1 MSEPEPR
8 TGPLTLVKLGGSL
21 LTDKRRPETD
31 RPAVIARLARE
42 IGAALETRPELTG
55 RLVLGHG
62 SGSFGHVAAA
72 RYEVHRG
79 MREPEERIGVSITQ
93 RQAAELHRRVLRALS
108 EALGTAGTAPFSIA
122 PSSALVSAGGEPVAF
137 ALEPLVRALEAGL
150 VPVVYGDVVMDREQ
164 GWAICSTEAVFTALV
179 DGLPDRGRAVERVVW
194 LGETAGVWDA
204 AGEVIPRIT
213 PTTAEEAL
221 EAVGGS
227 AGTDVTGGMA
237 HRVETALELAR
248 RGVGSWIG
256 DGREPGL
263 LRRVL
268 ESETPTPGG
277 AGQAPPEVPGTWVVP
292 DSSP

>member
-1 MSEPEPR
+1 MTSPP
-8 TGPLTLVKLGGSL
+8 TSPVTLAKLGGSL

-31 RPAVIARLARE
+31 RPEVIARLARE
-42 IGAALETRPELTG
+42 IAAALESRPELTG

-79 MREPEERIGVSITQ
+79 MREPEQRIGVSLTQ

-108 EALGTAGTAPFSIA
+108 EALGAAGTAPFSIA
-122 PSSALVSAGGEPVAF
+122 PSSALVSAAGEPAAF
-137 ALEPLVRALEAGL
+137 ASEPLARALEAGL

-164 GWAICSTEAVFTALV
+164 GWAICSTEGVFGALV
-179 DGLPDRGRAVERVVW
+179 DGLEEHGRTVDRVLW
-194 LGETAGVWDA
+194 LGETAGVWDGE
-204 AGEVIPRIT
+204 GEVIRRIT
-213 PTTAEEAL
+213 PATAREAL

-248 RGVGSWIG
+248 RGVASWIG

-263 LRRVL
+263 LKKALVTGTPLSASRE
-268 ESETPTPGG
+268 ESR
-277 AGQAPPEVPGTWVVP
+277 APELPGTRVVP
-292 DSSP
+292 